1 MTPQQFIAKWKQADL
16 SERSAAQQHFLARSR
31 HSLRFRPQLQDVPD
45 GSRATMRARALV
57 ELTAVAMATALVH
70 QVAPLGT
77 LNVMEH
83 GHVDNQNG
91 PEPAGPEPEQN
102 GPEPEPPHTAAPF
115 WSVAGGA
122 KVTYRLAEP
131 KESRI

>member
-91 PEPAGPEPEQN
+91 PEPERAGAAAFKVFLNFGGPIRPEREARFIELRDKFKQK
-102 GPEPEPPHTAAPF
+102 G
-115 WSVAGGA
+115 
-122 KVTYRLAEP
+122 R
-131 KESRI
+131 